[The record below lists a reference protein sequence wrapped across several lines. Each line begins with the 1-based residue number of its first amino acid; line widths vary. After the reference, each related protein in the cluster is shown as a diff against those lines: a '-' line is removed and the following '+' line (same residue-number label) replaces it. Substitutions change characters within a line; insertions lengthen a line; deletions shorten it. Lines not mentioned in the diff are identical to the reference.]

1 MNVNMAPFSPSEV
14 MMGGKRQL
22 KLEKNSF
29 RNVLGVS
36 RAESKEATVTS
47 GRQSSE
53 FEICRGGHP
62 KLGNRRVAK

>member
-1 MNVNMAPFSPSEV
+1 
-14 MMGGKRQL
+14 MGEKRQL

-29 RNVLGVS
+29 RNVLDVL
-36 RAESKEATVTS
+36 RAESKGATVTS

-62 KLGNRRVAK
+62 KLGNRHVPK